1 MFNKYI
7 IFICITFFFNN
18 ISFSK
23 TVSDSKTTTEE
34 PKAPIKMSD
43 YNLAK
48 KYIKKGDKY
57 DKKDKKK
64 KAKKYYN
71 KALKYLLLSNKKNH
85 PQAKT
90 FNYLGYINAKL
101 GILEN
106 AEIYYLL
113 GLDMDPKNNSIYIN
127 LGNLYVNSN
136 RIAKAKEIL
145 NVLKSCNCEEF
156 KELSNAIKS
165 GSSKY

>member
-1 MFNKYI
+1 MIKKYI
-7 IFICITFFFNN
+7 ILISITFFFNN

-23 TVSDSKTTTEE
+23 ISGSEE
-34 PKAPIKMSD
+34 PKDPIKMSD
-43 YNLAK
+43 YNLAI
-48 KYIKKGDKY
+48 KYIKKAEKY
-57 DKKDKKK
+57 DSKDKKD
-64 KAKKYYN
+64 KAKKYYK
-71 KALKYLLLSNKKNH
+71 KALKYLLLSNKKYLPH
-85 PQAKT
+85 AKT
-90 FNYLGYINAKL
+90 FNYLGHINAKL

-113 GLDMDPKNNSIYIN
+113 GLEIDPKNYRIYIN

-156 KELSNAIKS
+156 KELSNSIKLGAS
-165 GSSKY
+165 IY

>member
-1 MFNKYI
+1 MIKKYI
-7 IFICITFFFNN
+7 ILIFITFFFNN

-23 TVSDSKTTTEE
+23 KISDSTTTVEE
-34 PKAPIKMSD
+34 LKAPIKMSD
-43 YNLAK
+43 YNLAL

-71 KALKYLLLSNKKNH
+71 KALKYLLLSNKKNQ

-113 GLDMDPKNNSIYIN
+113 ALEMDPKNNNIYIN

-145 NVLKSCNCEEF
+145 NVLKSCSCEEF
-156 KELSNAIKS
+156 KELSNSIKLGAS
-165 GSSKY
+165 IY

>member
-1 MFNKYI
+1 MIKKYI
-7 IFICITFFFNN
+7 IFIFITFFFNN

-23 TVSDSKTTTEE
+23 KISDSTNTVEE

-48 KYIKKGDKY
+48 KYIQKGDKY
-57 DKKDKKK
+57 DKKNRKK

-85 PQAKT
+85 PHAKT
-90 FNYLGYINAKL
+90 FNYLGYINEKL

-113 GLDMDPKNNSIYIN
+113 GLEIDPKNYRIYIN

-145 NVLKSCNCEEF
+145 NVLKSCSCEEF
-156 KELSNAIKS
+156 KELSNSIKLGAS
-165 GSSKY
+165 IY

>member
-23 TVSDSKTTTEE
+23 TTSDSKTTSEE

-48 KYIKKGDKY
+48 KYIQKGDKY
-57 DKKDKKK
+57 DKKNKKD
-64 KAKKYYN
+64 KAKKFYN
-71 KALKYLLLSNKKNH
+71 KALKYLLLSNKKNQ

-113 GLDMDPKNNSIYIN
+113 ALEMDPKNNNIYIN

-156 KELSNAIKS
+156 KELSNSIKLGAS
-165 GSSKY
+165 IY

>member
-23 TVSDSKTTTEE
+23 TISDSTTTSEE

-48 KYIKKGDKY
+48 KYIQKGDKY

-71 KALKYLLLSNKKNH
+71 KALKYLLLSNKKYQPH
-85 PQAKT
+85 AQT

-113 GLDMDPKNNSIYIN
+113 SLDMDPKNNSLYIN

-156 KELSNAIKS
+156 KELIDSIKLGAS
-165 GSSKY
+165 IY

>member
-1 MFNKYI
+1 MIKKYI
-7 IFICITFFFNN
+7 IFICITFFFNH

-23 TVSDSKTTTEE
+23 TISDSKTTSEE
-34 PKAPIKMSD
+34 PKDPIKMSD
-43 YNLAK
+43 YNLAQ

-57 DKKDKKK
+57 DRKDKKDKAEKFYK
-64 KAKKYYN
+64 
-71 KALKYLLLSNKKNH
+71 KALKYLLLSNKKH
-85 PQAKT
+85 IPRVKT
-90 FNYLGYINAKL
+90 YNYLGYINAKL
-101 GILEN
+101 GVIED

-156 KELSNAIKS
+156 KELSNSIKLNA
-165 GSSKY
+165 SKY

>member
-23 TVSDSKTTTEE
+23 TTSDSKTTSEE

-48 KYIKKGDKY
+48 KYIQKGDKY
-57 DKKDKKK
+57 DKKNKKD

-71 KALKYLLLSNKKNH
+71 KALKYLLLSNKKNQ

-113 GLDMDPKNNSIYIN
+113 ALEMDPKNNNIYIN

-156 KELSNAIKS
+156 KELSNSIKLGAS
-165 GSSKY
+165 IY

>member
-23 TVSDSKTTTEE
+23 TTSDSKTTSEE

-48 KYIKKGDKY
+48 KYIQKGDKY
-57 DKKDKKK
+57 DKKNKKD

-71 KALKYLLLSNKKNH
+71 KALKYLLLSNKKNQ

-113 GLDMDPKNNSIYIN
+113 ALEMDPKNNNIYIN

-136 RIAKAKEIL
+136 RIVKAKEIL

-156 KELSNAIKS
+156 KELSNSIKLDAS
-165 GSSKY
+165 IY

>member
-23 TVSDSKTTTEE
+23 TVSDSKNTVEE
-34 PKAPIKMSD
+34 PKGPTKTSD

-48 KYIKKGDKY
+48 RYIRKADKY
-57 DKKDKKK
+57 DNKNKII
-64 KAKKYYN
+64 KAEKFYK
-71 KALKYLLLSNKKNH
+71 KALKLLLRSNKEFMVNSN
-85 PQAKT
+85 T
-90 FNYLGYINAKL
+90 FNYLGYTNKKL
-101 GILEN
+101 GNFED

-113 GLDMDPKNNSIYIN
+113 GLEIDPEHNAINANLGKLYIN
-127 LGNLYVNSN
+127 LN
-136 RIAKAKEIL
+136 RIDEAKKRL

-156 KELSNAIKS
+156 VELSNSIKLS
-165 GSSKY
+165 ASKY

>member
-1 MFNKYI
+1 MIKKYI
-7 IFICITFFFNN
+7 IFIFITFFFNN

-23 TVSDSKTTTEE
+23 KIPGSTNTVEE

-71 KALKYLLLSNKKNH
+71 KALKYLLLSNKKNY
-85 PQAKT
+85 PNAET
-90 FNYLGYINAKL
+90 FNYLGYINEKL

-136 RIAKAKEIL
+136 RITKAKEIL
-145 NVLKSCNCEEF
+145 NVLKSCSCEEF
-156 KELSNAIKS
+156 KELSNSIKLGAS
-165 GSSKY
+165 IY

>member
-23 TVSDSKTTTEE
+23 TVSDSKTTSEE
-34 PKAPIKMSD
+34 PKDPIKMSD

-48 KYIKKGDKY
+48 KYIQKGDKY
-57 DKKDKKK
+57 DKKNRKK

-71 KALKYLLLSNKKNH
+71 KALKYLLLSNKKNQPH
-85 PQAKT
+85 AKT

-156 KELSNAIKS
+156 KELSNSIKLGAS
-165 GSSKY
+165 IY

>member
-23 TVSDSKTTTEE
+23 TVSDSKNTVEE

-48 KYIKKGDKY
+48 KYIKKADKY

-64 KAKKYYN
+64 KAKKFYN

-113 GLDMDPKNNSIYIN
+113 ALDMDPKNNSIYIN

-156 KELSNAIKS
+156 KMLSNSIKLGAS
-165 GSSKY
+165 IY

>member
-23 TVSDSKTTTEE
+23 TVSDSKTTSEE
-34 PKAPIKMSD
+34 PKDPIKMSD

-48 KYIKKGDKY
+48 KYIQKGDKY

-71 KALKYLLLSNKKNH
+71 KALKYLLLSNKKNQ